1 VPSRSLRLLQDRKFL
16 PFLLS
21 GGASFAAPTATLV
34 VLIWSLPR
42 AYASSANPAAY
53 GALSLAFLGISSTIP
68 TLLAAFVSGTLADRT
83 DKRRLMTVVNVGALL
98 ATVGIAADLLLR
110 PGGVVSAPGV
120 PGFFL
125 PVWVLV
131 LYPFW
136 AIETVCVTIF
146 RPTYNASLPR
156 LVGRADLGSAN
167 GVTYATAL
175 LLSVGAGLSAA
186 ALVGPIGA
194 GPALVV
200 PIALFVVAAAALVLL
215 RGDFAPADGAA
226 HRKFLADASAGY
238 RYLYQRTE
246 LLELTFS
253 ALAINFLSA
262 LAFVE
267 LGLYVQFWLALGN
280 PIFVGLMISGGSL
293 GAAVGTLAVNRLRFE
308 RRAGRLL
315 WILPVCQGLTIVV
328 LGLVRTPWLA
338 IPDMFLFG
346 VFPGMF
352 ATVFFATVQATVP
365 DDRLGRVLAADE
377 VGSYA
382 LIPFGQVA
390 GGFLTVANGIQVTYL
405 TAGIGTVGVGFLM
418 GAMPELRRLGFE
430 PHDDPAP
437 STPVVEP
444 PPGRESPS

>member
-1 VPSRSLRLLQDRKFL
+1 MVSPSVRLLKDRRFF

-34 VLIWSLPR
+34 ILLWSVPQGYLG
-42 AYASSANPAAY
+42 SSDPSAF
-53 GALSLAFLGISSTIP
+53 GALALAFLGISSTVP
-68 TLLAAFVSGTLADRT
+68 TLLAALFSGTLADRT
-83 DKRRLMTVVNVGALL
+83 DKRRLMAVVNLGALL
-98 ATVGIAADLLLR
+98 ATAGIAADLIIR
-110 PGGVVSAPGV
+110 PGGAISAPGA
-120 PGFFL
+120 PGFYL
-125 PVWVLV
+125 PVWILV

-136 AIETVCVTIF
+136 ALETTCVTIF
-146 RPTYNASLPR
+146 RPTYNAALPR
-156 LVGRADLGSAN
+156 LVGRSDLGPAN
-167 GVTYATAL
+167 GVTYASAL
-175 LLSVGAGLSAA
+175 LLSVGAGLSAS
-186 ALVGPIGA
+186 ALARPIGA
-194 GPALVV
+194 GPALGI
-200 PIALFVVAAAALVLL
+200 PLALFAIAAAGLVALK
-215 RGDFAPADGAA
+215 GDFSPAEGAA
-226 HRKFLADASAGY
+226 GRRFMSDASEGY
-238 RYLYQRTE
+238 RYLYRRTE

-267 LGLYVQFWLALGN
+267 LGLYVQFWLELSN

-293 GAAVGTLAVNRLRFE
+293 GAAVGTLAVNRFSFE

-315 WILPVCQGLTIVV
+315 WILPIFQGLTIVG

-382 LIPFGQVA
+382 LIPLGQTA
-390 GGFLTVANGIQVTYL
+390 GGLLTVSSGIQVTYL
-405 TAGIGTVGVGFLM
+405 TAGIGTVGVGLLM

-430 PHDDPAP
+430 PHD
-437 STPVVEP
+437 EP
-444 PPGRESPS
+444 PSPAAAAAPPASS

>member
-1 VPSRSLRLLQDRKFL
+1 MASPSVRLLRDRRFF

-21 GGASFAAPTATLV
+21 GSASFAAPTATLV
-34 VLIWSLPR
+34 ILLWSIPR
-42 AYASSANPAAY
+42 GFVGAADPSAY
-53 GALSLAFLGISSTIP
+53 GALALAFLGVSSTVP
-68 TLLAAFVSGTLADRT
+68 TLLAAVFSGTLADRA
-83 DKRRLMTVVNVGALL
+83 DKRRLMSVVNLGALL
-98 ATVGIAADLLLR
+98 ATLGIAVDLVVR
-110 PGGVVSAPGV
+110 PGGSVAAPGA

-125 PVWVLV
+125 PTWVLI

-136 AIETVCVTIF
+136 AVETTCVTIF

-156 LVGRADLGSAN
+156 LVNRADLGPAN

-175 LLSVGAGLSAA
+175 LLSVFAGLSAS
-186 ALVGPIGA
+186 ALAEPIGS

-200 PIALFVVAAAALVLL
+200 PLALFALAAFALLTL
-215 RGDFAPADGAA
+215 RGDFAPAPGAG
-226 HRKFLADASAGY
+226 RRRFMSDASEGY
-238 RYLYQRTE
+238 RYLYRRTE
-246 LLELTFS
+246 LLELTLS

-267 LGLYVQFWLALGN
+267 LGLYVQFWLALSN

-293 GAAVGTLAVNRLRFE
+293 GAAVGTVAVNRLSFE

-315 WILPVCQGLTIVV
+315 WILPVFQGLTIVV

-382 LIPFGQVA
+382 LIPVGQTA
-390 GGFLTVANGIQVTYL
+390 GGLLTVSAGIQVTYL
-405 TAGIGTVGVGFLM
+405 TAGVGTVGVGLLM
-418 GAMPELRRLGFE
+418 GALPELRRLGFE
-430 PHDDPAP
+430 PEETPSSTAATSPAP
-437 STPVVEP
+437 S
-444 PPGRESPS
+444 S